1 MTSTVFQSGTVIDS
15 VWLNDVDA
23 LVYQGQL
30 DNGTTGAS
38 ISRYLP
44 AGTGAVPTT
53 VQSKLR
59 ESVSVKDFGAVG
71 DGVTNDRNALQ
82 AALTYATTNNVPLY
96 VPKGTYY
103 VPNDSTAL
111 TFTGNLTMYG
121 DGMLDSIIFYDD
133 SVQTT
138 VRNFLVANVCG
149 NLVLSDLCIQA
160 DWGLDGNYDEN
171 SQLTFF
177 VGTGVETASISRCR
191 FSRSRYMALII
202 GNFERAT
209 VTHCVFDNT
218 VADACRITGSNQVL
232 IANNQF
238 KNTGDNAIAVQS
250 EDQYPFP
257 ARGDIVIA
265 DNTLVDTAGISC
277 LGGKKLAITG
287 NTVTRPYTLGIQVGQ
302 PSLSADFGVTPVL
315 SILIANN
322 VITDVFKGTT
332 FVVGGGNDGGYIKV
346 EGVVANDI
354 GNGYIG
360 GSDGS
365 GGVLEPYPYLYT
377 NNMTALTQNPG
388 NYFIL
393 IEGNVCARTLGP
405 VAAYS
410 DYGFGPRIGRDG
422 PVDPAI
428 TYASFNG
435 QGSIRIRNTTT
446 GLKISNNI
454 VSGATDYGIYL
465 QADTG
470 LSNQSWNNVSIEH
483 NTIHNISTNATLN
496 AGIYVIGK
504 GVVSIHGN
512 TLDLDPYHIS
522 PFRVANGKWDAGF
535 SSFGALALAE
545 VTARISD
552 NIFRNTGSISLLS
565 ATTNHIWGNNTLMC
579 NPVDYGGGADNIG
592 IRFVN
597 RPVATYDASLIVADD
612 DPSSAT
618 FNTTLNV
625 CPLGANSIPTT
636 GKYVQGYFVKKSDLI
651 VAGAGGSQYVV
662 NGWLRLTTGSAHV
675 LNTDWAEMRTL
686 TGT

>member
-1 MTSTVFQSGTVIDS
+1 MTTLKLKTTSGGSVSLTPSDRADNLVIDP
-15 VWLNDVDA
+15 A
-23 LVYQGQL
+23 AGYY
-30 DNGTTGAS
+30 
-38 ISRYLP
+38 IP
-44 AGTGAVPTT
+44 AGTGAVATT
-53 VQSKLR
+53 VQTKLR
-59 ESVSVKDFGAVG
+59 ESVSVKDFGAIG

-96 VPKGTYY
+96 LPKGTYY
-103 VPNDSTAL
+103 VPNNSASL
-111 TFTGNLTMYG
+111 SFTGNLTMYG
-121 DGMLDSIIFYDD
+121 DGMYDSVIYYNDSI
-133 SVQTT
+133 QAT
-138 VRNFLVANVCG
+138 VRNFFVATVCG
-149 NLVLSDLCIQA
+149 NLTLSDLCFQA
-160 DWGLDGNYDEN
+160 DWGVGGNYAEN

-177 VGTGVETASISRCR
+177 PGTGVEIASVSRCR
-191 FSRSRYMALII
+191 FTGSRYMALII
-202 GNFERAT
+202 SYFAQAT
-209 VTHCVFDNT
+209 VTHCVFDT
-218 VADACRITGSNQVL
+218 MVADACRITGSKSVL

-238 KNTGDNAIAVQS
+238 KNIGDNAIAVHSLDTQA
-250 EDQYPFP
+250 FP
-257 ARGDIVIA
+257 GKGDVVIA
-265 DNTLVDTAGISC
+265 DNICVDTAGISC
-277 LGGKKLAITG
+277 LGAKKTTITG
-287 NTVTRPYTLGIQVGQ
+287 NTVTRPYTLGIQAGQ
-302 PSLSADFGVTPVL
+302 TSLVATEGSTSVMSLV
-315 SILIANN
+315 IANN
-322 VITDVFKGTT
+322 TITDVFKGTT

-346 EGVVANDI
+346 EGITANNI
-354 GNGYIG
+354 GSGYVQ

-365 GGVLEPYPYLYT
+365 GGVIEPYPYLYT
-377 NNMTALTQNPG
+377 NNLTALTQNPG

-393 IEGNVCARTLGP
+393 IEGNVCARTLEP
-405 VAAYS
+405 TAAYS

-465 QADTG
+465 QAATG

-496 AGIYVIGK
+496 AGIYVLGK

-535 SSFGALALAE
+535 ASFGALALSE

-552 NIFRNTGSISLLS
+552 NIFRNTGSISLL
-565 ATTNHIWGNNTLMC
+565 ANPTTHLWENNTLMC

-592 IRFVN
+592 IRYVN
-597 RPVATYDASLIVADD
+597 RPVATFDASLIVVDD

-618 FNTTLNV
+618 FNTTLNT

-636 GKYVQGYFVKKSDLI
+636 GKYIQGYIVKKSDLI
-651 VAGAGGSQYVV
+651 ITGPGGSQYVV
-662 NGWLRLTTGSAHV
+662 NGWLRLTTGSNHV
-675 LNTDWAEMRTL
+675 LNTDWVQMRTL